1 MKKIIM
7 MCVCLLL
14 AGMGAQAQEK
24 KKGGFGNFLKKVN
37 KTLDATNQALDDANA
52 ALSGKERTVTKTGG
66 TTVISPKRTMKLTFK
81 ECYAEGNDVV
91 VIFTMIDTDE
101 KGQGFNWG
109 EATAWDETGQEYRA
123 ADITLGGRSMCGGS
137 GMGIPSDV
145 EIKGEMRIPGISK
158 EVNTIKLI
166 KMDSYQLKGFEMRNV
181 TIDRED
187 NNAIT
192 DAGTAESTDT
202 KVTSP
207 TRNLK
212 LQFKECVAEGNNLVI
227 NFMITNASEEE
238 IGLNHG
244 GGTAYDDQGEAHDF
258 GYQEFTIGGK
268 EVGPTGTALPAGIPL
283 KASITLKNVGS
294 KVEEIK
300 LLKFDTYQFKGFEMR
315 NMTIRRDEQ

>member
-7 MCVCLLL
+7 MCACLLL
-14 AGMGAQAQEK
+14 AGMGVQAQEK

-52 ALSGKERTVTKTGG
+52 TLSGKERTVTKTGA

-109 EATAWDETGQEYRA
+109 EATAWDESGQEYRA

-137 GMGIPSDV
+137 GMGIPSNV

-166 KMDSYQLKGFEMRNV
+166 KMDSYQLKGFEMRNIA
-181 TIDRED
+181 IDRDD
-187 NNAIT
+187 NNAT
-192 DAGTAESTDT
+192 ADAGTAGSAGI

-207 TRNLK
+207 SRNLK
-212 LQFKECVAEGNNLVI
+212 LQFKECVAEGNNVVI
-227 NFMITNASEEE
+227 NFIMTNASEEE
-238 IGLNHG
+238 IGLNSG
-244 GGTAYDDQGEAHDF
+244 GGTAYDDQGESHDF
-258 GYQEFTIGGK
+258 GYQEFTVGGK
-268 EVGPTGTALPAGIPL
+268 EVSPSGMGLPAGIPL
-283 KASITLKNVGS
+283 KASITLKNVS
-294 KVEEIK
+294 NKVKEIK

-315 NMTIRRDEQ
+315 NITVRRDEQ